1 MAFGS
6 VNLLLFLD
14 VHTKNFLG
22 MLHLSMVSQDG
33 NHSCGL
39 LTNDAQ
45 ARVDFLLG
53 QVSNDGIREEPRH
66 DSRDPTLPH
75 LPLGAGCNLIM
86 RLKYLW
92 MQKLR

>member
-22 MLHLSMVSQDG
+22 MLHLSIVSQDG

-66 DSRDPTLPH
+66 DSCDLTLPH